1 MAEGNTKILEIPICQ
16 LRQDGGRD
24 VVLPERLLI
33 AVQPQIPQPSADVH
47 PAPRQAMELTART
60 LPE

>member
-33 AVQPQIPQPSADVH
+33 AVQPQFPQPSADVH
-47 PAPRQAMELTART
+47 PAPR
-60 LPE
+60 